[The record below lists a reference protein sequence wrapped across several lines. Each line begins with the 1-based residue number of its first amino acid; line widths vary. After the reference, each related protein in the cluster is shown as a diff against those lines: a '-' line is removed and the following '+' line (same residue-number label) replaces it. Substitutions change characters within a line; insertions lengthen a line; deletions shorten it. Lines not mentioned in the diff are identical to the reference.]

1 LLKSLFSGWPA
12 ENVTY
17 RIRIAL
23 GTFLGKYNQDVL
35 MLQAFGLTD
44 PGCVRPN
51 NEDYFI
57 SDSAC
62 SIFILADG
70 MGGAAG
76 GEFASRLSAEKL
88 YEYLLEP
95 GHGSADCLEQGFH
108 EAHHLVRQAAA
119 DQPELDG
126 MATTLVMARALPATS
141 QNELAEQPE
150 SLVTFQI
157 GSVGDSRAYYHSPGH
172 LQLVTVD
179 QTWVAEVGSRLGLSE
194 EVLKKHHLRHV
205 LTMAVGIKE
214 DLRIFTTL
222 VELAPGDQILLCS
235 DGLHGVLSEKILLDT
250 LDSEK
255 TLEQKCHSLVEAAK
269 DAGGPDNV
277 TVLLIQVP

>member
-1 LLKSLFSGWPA
+1 
-12 ENVTY
+12 
-17 RIRIAL
+17 
-23 GTFLGKYNQDVL
+23 
-35 MLQAFGLTD
+35 MLQAFGFTD

-76 GEFASRLSAEKL
+76 GEFASQLSAEKL

-95 GHGSADCLEQGFH
+95 GHEGADYLEQGFH
-108 EAHHLVRQAAA
+108 EAHQFVRRAAE
-119 DQPELDG
+119 DRPELDG
-126 MATTLVMARALPATS
+126 MATTLVLARALGAPDVHEGLT
-141 QNELAEQPE
+141 PIT
-150 SLVTFQI
+150 VQI
-157 GSVGDSRAYYHSPGH
+157 GSVGDSRAYYHSRGR

-235 DGLHGVLSEKILLDT
+235 DGLHGVLSEKSLLET
-250 LDSEK
+250 LNSEK
-255 TLEQKCHSLVEAAK
+255 TLQEKCHSLVEAAK
-269 DAGGPDNV
+269 DAGGPDNI
-277 TVLLIQVP
+277 TVLLIQFE

>member
-1 LLKSLFSGWPA
+1 
-12 ENVTY
+12 
-17 RIRIAL
+17 
-23 GTFLGKYNQDVL
+23 
-35 MLQAFGLTD
+35 MLQAFGLSD

-95 GHGSADCLEQGFH
+95 GHEVPDSLEQGFH
-108 EAHHLVRQAAA
+108 EAHHFVRQAAA
-119 DQPELDG
+119 EQPALDG
-126 MATTLVMARALPATS
+126 MATTLVMARAVGARPVPAGFVS
-141 QNELAEQPE
+141 
-150 SLVTFQI
+150 VTFQI
-157 GSVGDSRAYYHSPGH
+157 GSVGDSRAYYHSPGR

-214 DLRIFTTL
+214 ELRIFTTF

-235 DGLHGVLSEKILLDT
+235 DGLHGVLSEKILLET

-255 TLEQKCHSLVEAAK
+255 TLPQKCHSLVEAAK
-269 DAGGPDNV
+269 EAGGPDNI
-277 TVLLIQVP
+277 TVLLVQVP